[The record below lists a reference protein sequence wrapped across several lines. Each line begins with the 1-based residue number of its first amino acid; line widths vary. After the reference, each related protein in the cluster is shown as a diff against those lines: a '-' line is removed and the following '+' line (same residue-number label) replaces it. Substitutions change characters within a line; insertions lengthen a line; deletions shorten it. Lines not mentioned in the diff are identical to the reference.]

1 MYSYVIRDYKIFIFN
16 NVVGGLLN
24 IRVKVI
30 YLIVVKVNK
39 VCWEDF
45 QENNER
51 EYFRDQNYG
60 IVEFVKRDI
69 FYFSMDKFLES
80 RFRFV
85 FG

>member
-1 MYSYVIRDYKIFIFN
+1 MIFIFN
-16 NVVGGLLN
+16 NVVGDLLIIN
-24 IRVKVI
+24 IKVKVI

-51 EYFRDQNYG
+51 ENFRDQNYG

>member
-1 MYSYVIRDYKIFIFN
+1 MIFIFN
-16 NVVGGLLN
+16 NVVGDLLIIN

-51 EYFRDQNYG
+51 ENFRDQNYG

-69 FYFSMDKFLES
+69 FYFSMYKFLES
-80 RFRFV
+80 RFRFI